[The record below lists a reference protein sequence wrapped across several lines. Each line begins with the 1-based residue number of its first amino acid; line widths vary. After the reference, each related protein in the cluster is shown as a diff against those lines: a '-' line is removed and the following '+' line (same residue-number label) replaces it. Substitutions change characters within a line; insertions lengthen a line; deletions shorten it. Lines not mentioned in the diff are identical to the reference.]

1 LEMKKTR
8 VMIVENSAVVRALL
22 EYRIGR
28 DSRLE
33 IGARILEL
41 L

>member
-1 LEMKKTR
+1 MKKTR
-8 VMIVENSAVVRALL
+8 VMIVEDSAVVRALL
-22 EYRIGR
+22 EYSIGR
-28 DSRLE
+28 DRPR